1 MCVCGLFLHNK
12 NKRIDLAGCVLK
24 PHTEFVPVVGSDS
37 ITKTSLWY
45 VTMSRHSSS
54 NMIGSFILS
63 HAGGGRLVKQHLWLL
78 DTPFRTVGPFFF
90 LLHVRNKHLINQY
103 KVCNSA
109 VILIKNRIVQIIKSD
124 GCVQSLRF
132 ALFYLKIKNA
142 TPRKKDLSLHI

>member
-63 HAGGGRLVKQHLWLL
+63 HAGGGRLVKQHFDFLTLPFGLL
-78 DTPFRTVGPFFF
+78 VLFF